1 MNGWIR
7 LHRQLLQW
15 EWYSCINTTR
25 VFIHLLLTASWRDA
39 RWQGIEIPRGS
50 LFASPKTLAT
60 ATGLTRQQVR
70 TVIARLKSTSEI
82 TTKATNRGTLI
93 ILCNFDTYN
102 PESEFINQPDNQPVN
117 KTLTSDQPTINQRL
131 TTSEEGKEGK
141 KGRKKEG
148 KHVLRFSRTESRD
161 EFDGFIREVG
171 LYANDAEWLWNKWEA
186 NGWVNGKN
194 KIKDWRATVRAW
206 KVQQYFPSQKTDGR
220 CVPWPTE
227 REDAT
232 DEVHEFEKDYMAILL
247 ANVAK
252 EEAELYKDH
261 PDNWTQ
267 EEWAARQ
274 AIENF

>member
-15 EWYSCINTTR
+15 EWYSCVNTTR

-50 LFASPKTLAT
+50 LFASPETLAT
-60 ATGLTRQQVR
+60 ATGLSRQQVR
-70 TVIARLKSTSEI
+70 TVITRLKSTSEI
-82 TTKATNRGTLI
+82 TTRSTNRGTLI
-93 ILCNFDTYN
+93 TLCNFDTYN
-102 PESEFINQPDNQPVN
+102 PEGDFSNQPNNQQDN
-117 KTLTSDQPTINQRL
+117 KTLTSDQPAINQRL

-141 KGRKKEG
+141 KGRKKED
-148 KHVLRFSRTESRD
+148 KHVLRFARTESRD
-161 EFDGFIREVG
+161 EFDAFIREVG
-171 LYANDAEWLWNKWEA
+171 LFANDAEWLWNKWEA

-247 ANVAK
+247 AKVAK

-261 PDNWTQ
+261 PDNWTP